1 MSVLTVPGFQRL
13 DDRLGSAL
21 VHGHGQQLSVAEDG
35 PEAGALVLFNRQH
48 QATPPFRDDGGT

>member
-1 MSVLTVPGFQRL
+1 MAALSVPGFQRP

-48 QATPPFRDDGGT
+48 LATPPFRGDGGT